1 MDSAKKSRRSAYDVA
16 ATPCNFSYIICL
28 NFCTHT
34 YRKTQ
39 DRRKGKE
46 LVAENIIVSTT
57 TEKKP
62 VNVSLCLQ
70 NYPLFKYP
78 LFIFQKTLSPLQLC
92 FCGALATI
100 FGDFIM
106 HPIDTIKIVQQASG
120 GNNDIIN
127 IWQNTYVDN
136 SCIIM
141 YPFFFFVS
149 RK

>member
-1 MDSAKKSRRSAYDVA
+1 
-16 ATPCNFSYIICL
+16 
-28 NFCTHT
+28 
-34 YRKTQ
+34 
-39 DRRKGKE
+39 
-46 LVAENIIVSTT
+46 
-57 TEKKP
+57 
-62 VNVSLCLQ
+62 
-70 NYPLFKYP
+70 
-78 LFIFQKTLSPLQLC
+78 
-92 FCGALATI
+92 
-100 FGDFIM
+100 M